1 VKYLIAG
8 LGNIGD
14 EYTHTRHN
22 IGFEVT
28 DFLAATHGATFQ
40 SDRLAFVTDFRLKG
54 KSVWLIKPTTFMNL
68 SGKAIQYWLQKLS
81 IPKEHLLVIA
91 DDLALPLGKVR
102 IRPSGSDAGHNGF
115 KSISLHLQGDQY
127 PRLRFGIGNN
137 FHKGGQVDFVLGKWA
152 AEEQEA
158 VNKTIETAATAAE
171 SFVLAG
177 IQLTMNQF
185 NR

>member
-1 VKYLIAG
+1 
-8 LGNIGD
+8 
-14 EYTHTRHN
+14 
-22 IGFEVT
+22 
-28 DFLAATHGATFQ
+28 
-40 SDRLAFVTDFRLKG
+40 
-54 KSVWLIKPTTFMNL
+54 MNL
-68 SGKAIQYWLQKLS
+68 SGKAIQYWMQKLS

-91 DDLALPLGKVR
+91 DDLALPLGKLR

-137 FHKGGQVDFVLGKWA
+137 FPKGRQVDFVLGKWA
-152 AEEQEA
+152 PEEEETVKKQ
-158 VNKTIETAATAAE
+158 IETAAKAAE

-177 IQLTMNQF
+177 LQNTMNEF